1 MRNTIRKTTG
11 AIIMTICLGAQADT
25 LIVPLGSQ
33 GNPDLVTP
41 KRGASM
47 SSVVEL
53 VGQPLRIDRAV
64 GDPPIAT
71 WHYPE
76 FRVYFEY
83 DKVIHS
89 VKNPT
94 AMSEH

>member
-1 MRNTIRKTTG
+1 MKFWI
-11 AIIMTICLGAQADT
+11 LGLALALPATADT
-25 LIVPLGSQ
+25 LRVPLGQQ
-33 GNPDLVTP
+33 GDPDLQTST
-41 KRGASM
+41 RGSSM
-47 SSVVEL
+47 SQVAVQL
-53 VGQPLRIDRAV
+53 GQPNRIDKAV

-89 VKNPT
+89 VKRPT
-94 AMSEH
+94 ADRAAQQRN